1 MAYENILTEVHDGY
15 AIITLNRPKANAL
28 SQPLMRELGDAMESF
43 RDNAAVRAIIITGG
57 DGKFFSGGADLPSVQ
72 NELGPNVAGSE
83 GFIQTGLKTINA
95 IENFPKP
102 VIAAVNGIAVGG
114 GCELTLACHI
124 RIAADSASFGQ
135 PEIKLGIIP
144 GWGGTHRLPRLIG
157 ESRAMEWLLTGRT
170 VSAEEALE
178 AGLVSRVVSHA
189 QLREAA
195 VELAKSL
202 AKLPAVATRMTLR
215 CVLGRV
221 RNPGTAMEQELQAFA
236 EACRSKDA
244 VEGVTAFLEK
254 RLPNFVGE

>member
-1 MAYENILTEVHDGY
+1 MPYENILTEDHDGF
-15 AIITLNRPKANAL
+15 ALITLNRPKANAL
-28 SQPLMRELGDAMESF
+28 SRALMRELGDAMESY
-43 RDNAAVRAIIITGG
+43 RDNREVRSIIITGG

-72 NELGPNVAGSE
+72 AELGPNVGGSE

-95 IENFPKP
+95 IEAFPKP

-124 RIAADSASFGQ
+124 RIAAESASFGQ

-170 VSAEEALE
+170 VAAEEALE
-178 AGLVSRVVSHA
+178 AGLVSRIVSQA
-189 QLREAA
+189 QLRESA

-202 AKLPAVATRMTLR
+202 ARLPAVATQLTLR
-215 CVLGRV
+215 CVLGRA
-221 RNPGTAMEQELQAFA
+221 RNPGAAMEHELQSFA
-236 EACRSKDA
+236 EACRSKDGA
-244 VEGVTAFLEK
+244 EGIAAFLEK